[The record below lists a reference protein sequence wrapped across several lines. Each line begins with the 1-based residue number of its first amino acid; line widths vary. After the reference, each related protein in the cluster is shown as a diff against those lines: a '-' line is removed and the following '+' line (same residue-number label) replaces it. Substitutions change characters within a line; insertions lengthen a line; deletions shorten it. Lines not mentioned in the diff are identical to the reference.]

1 MAELGSSPV
10 ADFSKVSEIG
20 LRFQA
25 QAQQRS
31 AVAHQNLV
39 NAYEKSNQQLQEAK
53 QQMMMLPPDVAA
65 EFSVNVEKA
74 LNARAESIMSGS
86 AGAVNMSTGDFADIA
101 ISAAKVSTV
110 YKDLVNKYEKVRQSD
125 QYAQN
130 KAAYDEWYNIST
142 ETIKVQSAQG
152 LDGAAQLDFF
162 QPPVL
167 QPDMDILAV
176 QVPKFKGKFNPSQYI
191 NQYSTEKGQGVS
203 FREKEAATAASGYIR
218 GEYTNDTKVESDV
231 DYQAA
236 FRLNPE
242 AKPEE
247 VMAQVNEYK
256 QIEDE
261 LSLQGIKTQQD
272 IEKIDNISAS
282 EKRRLQRGLSFL
294 TSREEVFNDL
304 TTGLVNSIR
313 IDEQFTAYKSTGGED
328 KSTDFGHSFGMAD
341 DMSFDDK
348 ALQAAGYTAGQRF
361 GYASTKNGSRRQ
373 YGSGNRMRYYEGIVF
388 DGKEY
393 KAVTY
398 KPTPS
403 FIAQL
408 ASNVEMGTQDI
419 ESQLLD
425 PNKFYQ
431 SIEPINKIKGDIPSG
446 EFSVMVSLAEQE
458 YKAGLARI
466 ANGGN

>member
-1 MAELGSSPV
+1 
-10 ADFSKVSEIG
+10 
-20 LRFQA
+20 
-25 QAQQRS
+25 
-31 AVAHQNLV
+31 
-39 NAYEKSNQQLQEAK
+39 
-53 QQMMMLPPDVAA
+53 
-65 EFSVNVEKA
+65 
-74 LNARAESIMSGS
+74 
-86 AGAVNMSTGDFADIA
+86 
-101 ISAAKVSTV
+101 
-110 YKDLVNKYEKVRQSD
+110 
-125 QYAQN
+125 
-130 KAAYDEWYNIST
+130 
-142 ETIKVQSAQG
+142 
-152 LDGAAQLDFF
+152 
-162 QPPVL
+162 
-167 QPDMDILAV
+167 
-176 QVPKFKGKFNPSQYI
+176 
-191 NQYSTEKGQGVS
+191 
-203 FREKEAATAASGYIR
+203 
-218 GEYTNDTKVESDV
+218 
-231 DYQAA
+231 
-236 FRLNPE
+236 
-242 AKPEE
+242 
-247 VMAQVNEYK
+247 
-256 QIEDE
+256 
-261 LSLQGIKTQQD
+261 
-272 IEKIDNISAS
+272 
-282 EKRRLQRGLSFL
+282 L